1 MSYGVAVGLIMRN
14 VFPESI
20 IADLNRFFARNGIP
34 GQDIPN
40 VFMSP
45 KSVVLRDKVGNVES
59 FTEGTTCNIASDNED
74 DWKRGFNGLNAGRD
88 YHPAPEGLRPA
99 AGVWLQARGTHIP

>member
-1 MSYGVAVGLIMRN
+1 MYNPLPAIQHAMSYGVAVGLMKRN

-40 VFMSP
+40 VFISL
-45 KSVVLRDKVGNVES
+45 KIIVLRDEVVDVER
-59 FTEGTTCNIASDNED
+59 FTEGTTCKIVPDNEEECIMEISQTFQVGPVD
-74 DWKRGFNGLNAGRD
+74 DKHYIFVN
-88 YHPAPEGLRPA
+88 
-99 AGVWLQARGTHIP
+99 